1 MTKCRK
7 FLLASVLSI
16 FTLGSIGAI
25 ASPGE
30 RFGFGIHSLSP
41 EKRAEFILKL
51 MTGKLDLNE
60 TQVEKL
66 KAVQQQFAAQHQAMK
81 IKYRAQF
88 LSLLDAPELNQSQA
102 LSLLESRG
110 EQMRKN
116 APEMIATLA
125 EFTDSLS
132 NTQRAELKQ
141 MLEKFS
147 NSGGFGK

>member
-1 MTKCRK
+1 MTKYIK
-7 FLLASVLSI
+7 FLLASVLTI

-25 ASPGE
+25 ANPGE
-30 RFGFGIHSLSP
+30 RFGFGMHSFSP
-41 EKRAEFILKL
+41 EKRAEFILTR
-51 MTGKLDLNE
+51 MTGMLDLNE

-81 IKYRAQF
+81 IKYRDQF

-132 NTQRAELKQ
+132 NEQRAKLKQ

-147 NSGGFGK
+147 NRGGFGK